1 MGGRALKLYREIL
14 RAARRMPTQNRRTHI
29 CKVARLEFE
38 ANRDV
43 QNPEQIQ
50 FLVQLAETQVGA
62 SLAISALKLRFNR
75 ASHCSLLLRCSSRPF
90 MCKPTT

>member
-50 FLVQLAETQVGA
+50 FFLQLAETQVGA
-62 SLAISALKLRFNR
+62 L
-75 ASHCSLLLRCSSRPF
+75 SR
-90 MCKPTT
+90 